1 MKQNKAFNVAIV
13 SQLLYFP
20 YILVINFLTTQDY
33 HVFNKMLQCKPTGA
47 GACNCMK
54 EKKV

>member
-47 GACNCMK
+47 GGL
-54 EKKV
+54 